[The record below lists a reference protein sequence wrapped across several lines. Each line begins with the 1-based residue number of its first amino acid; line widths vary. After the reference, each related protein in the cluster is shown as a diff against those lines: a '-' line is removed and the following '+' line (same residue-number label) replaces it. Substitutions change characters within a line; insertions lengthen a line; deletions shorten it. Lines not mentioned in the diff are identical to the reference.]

1 MVAFSICG
9 RRLAIDDLKFAIP
22 FSLHF
27 CRAAVT
33 DRDSKKRIGAFRKTE
48 SLHIVRVVT
57 QMTDEAVEDDRA
69 ETEVGGF
76 QVDMLS
82 DDAGIEFL
90 QVIKGL
96 LRLADENERRRLKEH
111 MRLSELF
118 FCFLVDGRKKR
129 SVRHDAEGIAR
140 IIVLSDR
147 RSERRFHQRGK
158 VFLRDRL
165 VRVGTDGL

>member
-1 MVAFSICG
+1 MVVFSICG

-69 ETEVGGF
+69 
-76 QVDMLS
+76 
-82 DDAGIEFL
+82 
-90 QVIKGL
+90 
-96 LRLADENERRRLKEH
+96 
-111 MRLSELF
+111 
-118 FCFLVDGRKKR
+118 
-129 SVRHDAEGIAR
+129 
-140 IIVLSDR
+140 
-147 RSERRFHQRGK
+147 
-158 VFLRDRL
+158 
-165 VRVGTDGL
+165 

>member
-1 MVAFSICG
+1 MVFSICG

-57 QMTDEAVEDDRA
+57 QMTDEAIEDDRA

-82 DDAGIEFL
+82 DDAGIE
-90 QVIKGL
+90 IG
-96 LRLADENERRRLKEH
+96 RASCRERE
-111 MRLSELF
+111 
-118 FCFLVDGRKKR
+118 
-129 SVRHDAEGIAR
+129 
-140 IIVLSDR
+140 
-147 RSERRFHQRGK
+147 
-158 VFLRDRL
+158 
-165 VRVGTDGL
+165 